1 MAKVPAA
8 KKQNKW
14 PLPERSDRRG
24 MDASHFQCGY
34 VALVGKP
41 NTGKSTLMN
50 ALVGEKLSITAHR
63 PQTTR
68 HQILGIL
75 TTDEFQCIFVDTP
88 GIHQDQKKAINRY
101 MNRAATS
108 MLGDVDLICVLLEAK
123 SINGDDEQILQRLRQ
138 YHNVLII
145 INKIDQVK
153 KEQLLPLMQKVSQWL
168 PDAEIIPISALEKEN
183 LPQLMQQIRTRL
195 PQGIPHFP
203 ADQLTDKPM
212 RFIVAEIVREKL
224 FRMLTQELPYSL
236 TVNVEHYV
244 QEADMVRI
252 SASIWVERNSQKGI
266 VIGNQGRMLKKI
278 GSEARKDIERL
289 VDCKVYLQL
298 WVKVREDWSDDERS
312 LAAFGYSS
320 E

>member
-1 MAKVPAA
+1 MT
-8 KKQNKW
+8 
-14 PLPERSDRRG
+14 PEG
-24 MDASHFQCGY
+24 FQCGY

-75 TTDEFQCIFVDTP
+75 TTDAYQCIFVDTP

-108 MLGDVDLICVLLEAK
+108 MLGDVDLICVLLEAR
-123 SINGDDEQILQRLRQ
+123 SINGDDEQILQRLQ
-138 YHNVLII
+138 QHKNVIVL
-145 INKIDQVK
+145 INKIDQIK
-153 KEQLLPLMQKVSQWL
+153 KQDLLPLMQKISRWL
-168 PDAEIIPISALEKEN
+168 PDVDIIPISALEKQN
-183 LPQLMQQIRTRL
+183 LEQLMVQIRSRL
-195 PQGIPHFP
+195 PTAIPHFP

-224 FRMLTQELPYSL
+224 FRMLTQELPYAL

-244 QEADMVRI
+244 HESDMVRI
-252 SASIWVERNSQKGI
+252 SASIWVERKSQKGI

-289 VDCKVYLQL
+289 VQSKVYLQL

-312 LAAFGYSS
+312 LAAFGYSND
-320 E
+320 